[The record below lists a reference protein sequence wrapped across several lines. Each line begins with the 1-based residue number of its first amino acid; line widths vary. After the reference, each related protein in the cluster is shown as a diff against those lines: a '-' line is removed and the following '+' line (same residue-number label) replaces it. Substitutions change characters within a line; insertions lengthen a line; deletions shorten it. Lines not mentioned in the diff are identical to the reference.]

1 MPELH
6 LLHLQVPKHCASYP
20 TSNFHSGSWG
30 QQLQAGVQQ
39 GGLPHRD
46 AVMTRPH
53 SPLWNLLL
61 YLEAEHARRHRN
73 ELPHHQLLPAPTDA
87 WQWRL
92 WNAQG
97 DRFFFTPI
105 WNCIPDRASECSAD
119 TSSAVFDRLLASFE
133 PNSEPAKSTM
143 CKTLFLTFPV
153 IMSLCSRCSTKI
165 AWLLEDSVFMS
176 VDEIVRHALHRV
188 KRVHTSASS
197 KQHNSDAPYIRRE
210 TRDPTALSASSSSL
224 IVIEPPG
231 PWGSSKSKIFPRK
244 ILTYETRI
252 VNWVVGFTFFIKAN
266 RGPATREIL
275 CAQYVSSVSSSSSRS
290 VLYD

>member
-1 MPELH
+1 
-6 LLHLQVPKHCASYP
+6 
-20 TSNFHSGSWG
+20 
-30 QQLQAGVQQ
+30 
-39 GGLPHRD
+39 
-46 AVMTRPH
+46 
-53 SPLWNLLL
+53 
-61 YLEAEHARRHRN
+61 
-73 ELPHHQLLPAPTDA
+73 
-87 WQWRL
+87 
-92 WNAQG
+92 
-97 DRFFFTPI
+97 
-105 WNCIPDRASECSAD
+105 
-119 TSSAVFDRLLASFE
+119 
-133 PNSEPAKSTM
+133 M

-176 VDEIVRHALHRV
+176 VDEIVRQAL
-188 KRVHTSASS
+188 HTSASS

-231 PWGSSKSKIFPRK
+231 PAWGSSKSKIFPRK